1 MKLVFPIA
9 TIAAASLAALL
20 LPSWAHAQ
28 AGNHP
33 ITTQQRAAAKAVAEQ
48 GVAISELAPNAP
60 DEYVVKRGDTLWGI
74 SAKFLRNPWRWPAL
88 WGMNMAQI
96 RNPHLIYPGQRLWL
110 EKANGRA
117 RLRMGQ
123 GAEGGALQT
132 VRVTPRNRIEALD
145 ATPIPTL
152 PPHLI
157 EPFLAQPLVLD
168 DDALNS
174 APRIVATQENR
185 VLVNTGDRAY
195 ARGPKG
201 DPLMIDAE
209 TPESYRVFR
218 EATPLK
224 DPETGKILGYEGQYI
239 GQVKLVRGEGS
250 EEVPNPPEQPIT
262 TVPDAGKEQYW
273 PEPNP
278 APRKSSWFFERKDD
292 LAVPATVDVLRTISE
307 IRPGDRMVPEPETE
321 MRTYTPHAPV
331 QLIDARVIGVYGE
344 AVAMVGQNQIA
355 SINRGARDGM
365 EPGQVVALVST
376 GRKTR
381 DLTREGNRETI
392 KLPDERNGLAMVFKV
407 YEKVSYILV
416 MQINDGVKP
425 GDRIINP

>member
-9 TIAAASLAALL
+9 TIAAAAMATLL

-28 AGNHP
+28 AGNYP
-33 ITTQQRAAAKAVAEQ
+33 ITAQQRAAAKAVAEQ
-48 GVAISELAPNAP
+48 GVAIAELAPNAP
-60 DEYVVKRGDTLWGI
+60 DEYVVRRGDTLWSI

-88 WGMNMAQI
+88 WGMNMEQI

-110 EKANGRA
+110 EKVNGRA

-123 GAEGGALQT
+123 GSASGALET
-132 VRVTPRNRIEALD
+132 VRVTPRNRVEALD
-145 ATPIPTL
+145 SSPIPTL

-168 DDALNS
+168 DDALNG

-224 DPETGKILGYEGQYI
+224 DPESGEILGYEGRYV
-239 GQVKLVRGEGS
+239 GQVKLVRS
-250 EEVPNPPEQPIT
+250 ESTEVVPDPVIPAIGPT
-262 TVPDAGKEQYW
+262 PDAGKEQYS
-273 PEPNP
+273 PIP
-278 APRKSSWFFERKDD
+278 AVRTRPQPTRSDKLS
-292 LAVPATVDVLRTISE
+292 VPATVDVIRTIQE
-307 IRPGDRMVPEPETE
+307 IRPGDRMVPEPASE
-321 MRTYTPHAPV
+321 MHTYSPHAPV
-331 QLIDARVIGVYGE
+331 QLVEGRVIGVYGE
-344 AVAMVGQNQIA
+344 AVAMVAQNQIA

-365 EPGQVVALVST
+365 EPGQVVALFST
-376 GRKTR
+376 GSKTR
-381 DLTREGNRETI
+381 DLTREGDRERI

-416 MQINDGVKP
+416 LQINTGVKP
-425 GDRIINP
+425 GDRIVNP

>member
-1 MKLVFPIA
+1 
-9 TIAAASLAALL
+9 
-20 LPSWAHAQ
+20 
-28 AGNHP
+28 
-33 ITTQQRAAAKAVAEQ
+33 
-48 GVAISELAPNAP
+48 
-60 DEYVVKRGDTLWGI
+60 
-74 SAKFLRNPWRWPAL
+74 
-88 WGMNMAQI
+88 
-96 RNPHLIYPGQRLWL
+96 
-110 EKANGRA
+110 
-117 RLRMGQ
+117 
-123 GAEGGALQT
+123 
-132 VRVTPRNRIEALD
+132 
-145 ATPIPTL
+145 
-152 PPHLI
+152 
-157 EPFLAQPLVLD
+157 
-168 DDALNS
+168 
-174 APRIVATQENR
+174 
-185 VLVNTGDRAY
+185 
-195 ARGPKG
+195 
-201 DPLMIDAE
+201 MIDAE

-365 EPGQVVALVST
+365 EPGQVVALLST

-381 DLTREGNRETI
+381 DLTREGKREAI

-416 MQINDGVKP
+416 MQINEGVKP